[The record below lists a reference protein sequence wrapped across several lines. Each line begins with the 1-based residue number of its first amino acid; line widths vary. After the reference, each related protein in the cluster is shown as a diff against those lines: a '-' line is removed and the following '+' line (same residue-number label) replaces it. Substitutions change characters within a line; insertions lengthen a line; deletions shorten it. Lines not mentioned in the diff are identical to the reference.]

1 MEESVLGLLKARKL
15 LNVVN
20 DKDINALIESHE
32 IIEVFLEY
40 RVGILYLEQ
49 VCRYVEH
56 AQFGVQFLYLYTD
69 GIYQVCLSHTR

>member
-15 LNVVN
+15 LNIIN

-40 RVGILYLEQ
+40 RVGVLYLEQ
-49 VCRYVEH
+49 VCRYV
-56 AQFGVQFLYLYTD
+56 
-69 GIYQVCLSHTR
+69 